1 MAAAN
6 IHVLQIMVNSNVI
19 EEIGPIF
26 NLIEV

>member
-6 IHVLQIMVNSNVI
+6 IHILQMVNSNVI